1 MILIHHTMSAQSR
14 FVRLVLGE
22 YDSAHELADERP
34 WERRKEFLDVNPAGT
49 LPVLIAEA
57 GTAIAGHYPI
67 LEYLDET
74 RGIMM
79 REKRLMPEYPLDR
92 AEVRRLVDW
101 MMTKLDAEVV
111 KPLTRERVF
120 KLEMPTE
127 QGGGAPDSR
136 VMRAARANIRQHM
149 AYINW
154 LAGTRNWL
162 AGKNLTLADF
172 AGAAALSV
180 LDYLGEVEW
189 SDAPHA
195 RDWYG
200 RVKSRPSFRPVLADK
215 LRGMPPASHY
225 TDLDF

>member
-57 GTAIAGHYPI
+57 GMAIAGHYPI

-79 REKRLMPEYPLDR
+79 RERRLMPEYPLDR
-92 AEVRRLVDW
+92 AEVRRLIDW
-101 MMTKLDAEVV
+101 MMIKLDTDVV
-111 KPLTRERVF
+111 KPLVRERVF
-120 KLEMPTE
+120 KLEMPAE

-136 VMRAARANIRQHM
+136 VLRAARANIRQHM

-162 AGKNLTLADF
+162 AGKTPTLADF
-172 AGAAALSV
+172 AGAASLSV

-189 SDAPHA
+189 ADAPHA

-215 LRGMPPASHY
+215 LRGMPPGSHY

>member
-14 FVRLVLGE
+14 FIRLVLGE
-22 YDSAHELADERP
+22 YDSVHELADERP

-49 LPVLIAEA
+49 LPVLITEA
-57 GTAIAGHYPI
+57 GVAVAGHYPV

-79 REKRLMPEYPLDR
+79 RDKRLMPEYPLDR
-92 AEVRRLVDW
+92 AEVRRLIDW
-101 MMTKLDAEVV
+101 MMVKLDTDVV
-111 KPLTRERVF
+111 KPLVRERVF

-136 VMRAARANIRQHM
+136 VIRAARANIRQHM

-172 AGAAALSV
+172 AGAACLSV
-180 LDYLGEVEW
+180 LDYLGEIEW
-189 SDAPHA
+189 ATAPHA
-195 RDWYG
+195 REWYG